1 MPILSID
8 YVHKYV
14 CMYIQPSPVTPP
26 PITGI
31 SEEEA
36 EELRLTISELK
47 EELTTTRVNLGRVET
62 NNAKLS
68 ESALSSNTNVPRTV
82 ACSELYL
89 QMSVH
94 FASHRP
100 AGEGACEG
108 C

>member
-1 MPILSID
+1 M
-8 YVHKYV
+8 
-14 CMYIQPSPVTPP
+14 TPP

-68 ESALSSNTNVPRTV
+68 ESALSSSTNVPRTV
-82 ACSELYL
+82 ACSEVYVYSYYIPSDVCALRL
-89 QMSVH
+89 TQ
-94 FASHRP
+94 ASK
-100 AGEGACEG
+100 
-108 C
+108 